1 MNTTEKQIFKR
12 AIEHYGMNDQC
23 QVACEECAELIK
35 ALSKYHRVTKHQAYD
50 KRKIQRCM
58 NNIVEEVADV
68 SIMIDQIKL
77 MYGISEKSV
86 NAVRAEKVERLRK
99 ALPEE

>member
-12 AIEHYGMNDQC
+12 AIEHYGVNDQS

-50 KRKIQRCM
+50 KRKIQLCM
-58 NNIVEEVADV
+58 NNIIEEVADV
-68 SIMIDQIKL
+68 GIMIDQIKL
-77 MYGISEKSV
+77 MYGISEKDV
-86 NAVRAEKVERLRK
+86 NAVRTEKVERLRK

>member
-12 AIEHYGMNDQC
+12 AIEHYGVNDQS

-58 NNIVEEVADV
+58 NNIIEEVADV
-68 SIMIDQIKL
+68 GIMIDQIKL
-77 MYGISEKSV
+77 MYGISEKDV
-86 NAVRAEKVERLRK
+86 NAVRTEKVERLRK

>member
-1 MNTTEKQIFKR
+1 MNKTEKIIFEK
-12 AIEHYGMNDQC
+12 AIERYGVDDQS

-58 NNIVEEVADV
+58 NNIIEEVADV
-68 SIMIDQIKL
+68 GIMIDQIKL
-77 MYGISEKSV
+77 MYGISEKDV
-86 NAVRAEKVERLRK
+86 NAVRTEKVERLRK